1 MVESCGTKFY
11 SFYCSMTVSIYQFS
25 LQFFRYDDLKLQL
38 DDLECELT
46 NQEGISQ
53 KLADISKSFDKVKE
67 YTDNMPKPRLQEAEL
82 IQFMADIDEELG
94 DIHILEEKMRNLE
107 NQYPNCTADPAVKA
121 MMDNIKETKKA
132 LEDKKDDLRD
142 KCDMLDALTADIS
155 DINDSIKS
163 ITPQKNTV
171 PLTDI
176 KSVEDNE
183 RYQEDLEPKISSLED
198 KLEKLEEVHARISK
212 DCNPADVKKLQSKI
226 DDLKKKCKDKEQ
238 KKNEKIEELKKTK
251 DQLHKFDDA
260 AQKLSTWLENQINE
274 LKNQEPPSASSDV
287 LKEQLEQHN
296 QFTDDVQDEGND
308 LFKDLLKIGQVLKND
323 LLQNDK
329 PLNDK
334 VFI

>member
-1 MVESCGTKFY
+1 M
-11 SFYCSMTVSIYQFS
+11 
-25 LQFFRYDDLKLQL
+25 QL
-38 DDLECELT
+38 DDLEAELA

-53 KLADISKSFDKVKE
+53 KLAEISKSFDKVKE
-67 YTDNMPKPRLQEAEL
+67 YTDNMPKPRLQEADL
-82 IQFMADIDEELG
+82 IQYMADIDDELG
-94 DIHILEEKMRNLE
+94 DLHILEEKMRNLE
-107 NQYPNCTADPAVKA
+107 NQYPNCTSNPVVIA
-121 MMDNIKETKKA
+121 MLDNIRETKKA

-142 KCDMLDALTADIS
+142 KCDMLDALTADIC

-198 KLEKLEEVHARISK
+198 KLGKLEEVHARISK

-238 KKNEKIEELKKTK
+238 KKNEKIEELKRTK
-251 DQLHKFDDA
+251 EQLHKFDDA
-260 AQKLSTWLENQINE
+260 AQTLSTWLENQINE
-274 LKNQEPPSASSDV
+274 LKNQEPPSSSADI
-287 LKEQLEQHN
+287 LKEQLEHHN
-296 QFTDDVQDEGND
+296 KFTDDVQDVGND

-334 VFI
+334 VLI

>member
-1 MVESCGTKFY
+1 M
-11 SFYCSMTVSIYQFS
+11 
-25 LQFFRYDDLKLQL
+25 KLQL
-38 DDLECELT
+38 DDLECELV

-53 KLADISKSFDKVKE
+53 KLADIAKSFEKVQQ
-67 YTDNMPKPRLQEAEL
+67 YTDNMHKPRLQDAEL
-82 IQFMADIDEELG
+82 VQYMADIDEELG
-94 DIHILEEKMRNLE
+94 DVHILEEKMRDLE
-107 NQYPNCTADPAVKA
+107 SEYPNCTSNPNAKA
-121 MMDNIKETKKA
+121 MMEKIEGTKKT

-142 KCDMLDALTADIS
+142 KCDMLDALSADIC
-155 DINDSIKS
+155 DISNSIKT
-163 ITPQKNTV
+163 IAPQKNAV
-171 PLTDI
+171 PLTDM

-212 DCNPADVKKLQSKI
+212 DCNPVDVKKLQAKI

-251 DQLHKFDDA
+251 EHLHKFDDA

-274 LKNQEPPSASSDV
+274 LKSQDPPSASSNI

-296 QFTDDVQDEGND
+296 QFTDDVQDQGND

-323 LLQNDK
+323 LLQSDK
-329 PLNDK
+329 PINDK
-334 VFI
+334 VRLQIFS